1 MVYEP
6 GFTDERIDTVCGG
19 HSLKKKLQDRFAK
32 SVAASIDLNQ
42 TRYRHSHDQE
52 GEFWISFRGIEIFS
66 AGSLSYLSSLGAL
79 AAKNRADGA
88 TPAQAYELA
97 WPVMDASGLFLL
109 EQMNKDL
116 FCSLSLTVEEML
128 EHNNPVIRALALIDA
143 RYGKRRL
150 ATFDPI
156 TEHHL
161 VQKLYHLRCE
171 AEAITAQ
178 ISS

>member
-1 MVYEP
+1 MNP
-6 GFTDERIDTVCGG
+6 GVTTKDRD
-19 HSLKKKLQDRFAK
+19 SMRWSQLKKQLQDRFAG
-32 SVAASIDLNQ
+32 SVAANIDLNQ

-52 GEFWISFRGIEIFS
+52 GEFWISFGGSRIFS
-66 AGSLSYLSSLGAL
+66 SGSLSYLSSLGVL
-79 AAKNRADGA
+79 AAKNRADGS

-97 WPVMDASGLFLL
+97 WPVMDSSGQFLL

-116 FCSLSLTVEEML
+116 FHSLSLTVEEML
-128 EHNNPVIRALALIDA
+128 EHNNPVIRALAIIDA

-161 VQKLYHLRCE
+161 VQRLHNLRCE
-171 AEAITAQ
+171 AEGIAAPT
-178 ISS
+178 SS